1 MLLCLDCG
9 NSRLK
14 WALRAPGTT
23 QWLSQGAL
31 SLSQLSQLPEQLLA
45 ATGGQAAAITRVVG
59 ASVVAAATRQEI
71 DAALHF
77 LGLNIQWQGSQPSQ
91 CGVVNGYRTPTQLG
105 ADRWAAL
112 IGAWTLRPRQA
123 SLVVMS
129 GTATTVD
136 VLSARGEFRGGLI
149 MPGLTLMQQA
159 LALHTVQLTL
169 ATSDFASYPTD
180 THSAMASGCLQA
192 TAGAIERMYAQL
204 SQDES
209 GAGSVRCLLS
219 GGAADLLL
227 PRLDI
232 PVQHIENLV
241 LEGLARMA
249 TDPS

>member
-14 WALRAPGTT
+14 WALRAPEQA
-23 QWLSQGAL
+23 QWLA
-31 SLSQLSQLPEQLLA
+31 
-45 ATGGQAAAITRVVG
+45 QAALPLAELGQLAQHLHALNSTTAIRRVLGV
-59 ASVVAAATRQEI
+59 SVVDHTTRQAI
-71 DAALHF
+71 DDALAT
-77 LGLNIQWQGSQPSQ
+77 LGLPIHWQGSQPDQ
-91 CGVVNGYRTPTQLG
+91 CGVHNGYRTPTQLG

-123 SLVVMS
+123 SLVVVS

-136 VLSARGEFRGGLI
+136 VLSADGEFRGGLI
-149 MPGLTLMQQA
+149 LPGLTLMQQA
-159 LALHTVQLTL
+159 LAQHTVQLTL
-169 ATSDFASYPTD
+169 ASSNFAAYPTD

-204 SQDES
+204 AREDRTTPP
-209 GAGSVRCLLS
+209 GCLLS

-232 PVQHIENLV
+232 PVQRIENLV

-249 TDPS
+249 ADPP